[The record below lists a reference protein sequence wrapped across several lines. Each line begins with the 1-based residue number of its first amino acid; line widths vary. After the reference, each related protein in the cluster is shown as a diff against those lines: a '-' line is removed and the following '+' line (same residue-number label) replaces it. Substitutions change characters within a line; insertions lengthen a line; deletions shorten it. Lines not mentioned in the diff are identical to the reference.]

1 MLIQLKNAAATL
13 AAGKPLVFSRGVY
26 GVCRAFSGGV
36 GCWRTLFPGIS
47 ARHEPR
53 NVRKDQKDRTGTE
66 HAATCTKPNW
76 RGANLYESQIV
87 CIVEVGA
94 ALAQLSSY
102 QVPLSMA
109 VVTCGDRW

>member
-66 HAATCTKPNW
+66 HALNQTGEGQISMNHM
-76 RGANLYESQIV
+76 NLRSF
-87 CIVEVGA
+87 A
-94 ALAQLSSY
+94 SL
-102 QVPLSMA
+102 P
-109 VVTCGDRW
+109 